1 MLQSIMACQ
10 PNLLFNTKIKR
21 NVICWSVALA
31 NVAKSQKRV
40 FDVIYEDE
48 EQDILIYW
56 KTVKF
61 RRKRYQRLVKH
72 FLKLKKFLKI

>member
-1 MLQSIMACQ
+1 MACQ

-48 EQDILIYW
+48 NDDYAEKKSINVVNRAEMGALMETQDVVLS
-56 KTVKF
+56 F
-61 RRKRYQRLVKH
+61 
-72 FLKLKKFLKI
+72 